1 MWADPITLF
10 HETFGNNT
18 GSAREWN
25 DTYSVKSGVSAVYS
39 GITGYTITNA
49 KQGKNTT
56 GSTQS
61 GLNQS
66 TQGTDASIIIGPLNV
81 TDYNTLALTYQWKA
95 ASIKGTYS
103 TSLFYAT
110 SSAGEYKEVSGTGS
124 GATTFV
130 ERSYSLPD
138 AAQVSTLYL
147 KIVWNTSNTQAI
159 IDEVDLSGI
168 KNTSSV
174 KKPVFSLADGTVA
187 YGTTVSISQEES
199 KDIKYTLDGSTP
211 TESSTAY
218 TAPIEITNDIT
229 IKAIAVDGSDV
240 SEVTTASYT
249 IIRPDVP
256 TFSEAAGAVEEG
268 TEVTLTAA
276 DGCTVVYAIDDAD
289 PIANGTDAASRTKT
303 LTISAAQTVYAVS
316 KDAHGFY
323 SSVASA
329 AYTIAVLNEPTFSVA
344 DLSLET
350 NEQKAPVVTTNSKG
364 AVSFVS
370 ADDAI
375 ATVVDGQIK
384 GVAKGTVIIT
394 ANLAKDSESLL
405 KAATTTFEVTV
416 TNAPVWETTSAGID
430 ELTNSLIGFDS
441 GSGYNGFTDV
451 TDKSTAVYAGQ
462 ACRGD
467 GQTFIQIRSKNSNS
481 GIVTTT
487 SGGKLRKVVI
497 EWNDGTMEGRYV
509 EIYGK
514 STTYTDATDLFNDS
528 KKGTLLGSIVKGTST
543 ELTVSGDYAFMGIK
557 ASDALYMNS
566 VKIYWEGD
574 AVTLSDASNYTPE
587 EKDYAKVTLNRNF
600 VAGWN
605 GIVLPFDITADV
617 KTALGATDVKTLS
630 SAAES
635 AGTVTLTFT
644 DAVLPVA
651 AGTPVMVKLADAQE
665 SGDVILN
672 GVALK
677 TTTPTTVEQSAG
689 GSTFTLTG
697 TYSST
702 DLKTDEAYFVS
713 GDKFYHKAAGVDLA
727 AAPFR
732 AYIVQTGAAS
742 RVLFNLEGE
751 TTGISEKVAVD
762 SETADAPVYNL
773 AGQRVAQPTRGLY
786 IVNGKKIV
794 VK

>member
-1 MWADPITLF
+1 MKHLLKSVLLLCALVAGSGSVWAEDQTISIGVNPTSSTSTSYLTSAQDFSVNGVSFTMNNYNPKSGQIRGNQSSASSNFYLYNTTAIPGTLKSITMTVTSSSG
-10 HETFGNNT
+10 TFVDSKTYINT
-18 GSAREWN
+18 GNSKISTPTTSGDNPSSASW
-25 DTYSVKSGVSAVYS
+25 TSLSGSYFCISMAKGGTSGTCSIS
-39 GITGYTITNA
+39 GITITYTP
-49 KQGKNTT
+49 
-56 GSTQS
+56 
-61 GLNQS
+61 
-66 TQGTDASIIIGPLNV
+66 ASITVP
-81 TDYNTLALTYQWKA
+81 TF
-95 ASIKGTYS
+95 
-103 TSLFYAT
+103 SLEN
-110 SSAGEYKEVSGTGS
+110 G
-124 GATTFV
+124 
-130 ERSYSLPD
+130 
-138 AAQVSTLYL
+138 
-147 KIVWNTSNTQAI
+147 
-159 IDEVDLSGI
+159 
-168 KNTSSV
+168 SSV
-174 KKPVFSLADGTVA
+174 S
-187 YGTTVSISQEES
+187 YGTTVSISQKDS

-211 TESSTAY
+211 TVSSTAY
-218 TAPIEITNDIT
+218 TAPIEITNDVT

-240 SEVTTASYT
+240 SAVATASYT

-329 AYTIAVLNEPTFSVA
+329 AYTIAVLNDPTFSVA

-350 NEQKAPVVTTNSKG
+350 NEQKTPVVTTNSKG

-441 GSGYNGFTDV
+441 GSGYNDFTDV

-462 ACRGD
+462 AYKGD

-677 TTTPTTVEQSAG
+677 TTTPTTVEQTAG

-697 TYSST
+697 TYNNT
-702 DLKTDEAYFVS
+702 DLKTNEAYFVS
-713 GDKFYHKAAGVDLA
+713 GDKFYHKAAGVDLT

-732 AYIVQTGAAS
+732 AYIVQTGAAPS

-751 TTGISEKVAVD
+751 TTGIGEKVAVD